1 MWCELFNENE
11 HFSDITHHTPPQKKM
26 LMVITMMLV
35 RQLGSGLDDVHDG
48 VGDDDGNEGED
59 VDNGDDEG
67 AYNGDDGAVKATG
80 ISPPRFA
87 KKLRLDQASLPP
99 TQLPQ
104 EIQVLIQ

>member
-1 MWCELFNENE
+1 
-11 HFSDITHHTPPQKKM
+11 
-26 LMVITMMLV
+26 MVMTMILL
-35 RQLGSGLDDVHDG
+35 RQLVSGLDDVHDG
-48 VGDDDGNEGED
+48 VGDDDGNEGEV
-59 VDNGDDEG
+59 VDNDDDG

>member
-1 MWCELFNENE
+1 
-11 HFSDITHHTPPQKKM
+11 M
-26 LMVITMMLV
+26 LIVLTMMLL
-35 RQLGSGLDDVHDG
+35 RQLVSGLDDAHDG
-48 VGDDDGNEGED
+48 VGDDVGYEGD
-59 VDNGDDEG
+59 VVD
-67 AYNGDDGAVKATG
+67 NGDDGAVKATG

>member
-1 MWCELFNENE
+1 
-11 HFSDITHHTPPQKKM
+11 
-26 LMVITMMLV
+26 MVLTMMPL

-48 VGDDDGNEGED
+48 VGDDDGNKGEG
-59 VDNGDDEG
+59 VDS
-67 AYNGDDGAVKATG
+67 GDDGAVKATG

-104 EIQVLIQ
+104 EIQVLTPNPMILIQVLIT

>member
-11 HFSDITHHTPPQKKM
+11 HTPDITHIPTRHPTITSQKKKKK
-26 LMVITMMLV
+26 
-35 RQLGSGLDDVHDG
+35 DADC
-48 VGDDDGNEGED
+48 
-59 VDNGDDEG
+59 VDND
-67 AYNGDDGAVKATG
+67 AVKATV

>member
-1 MWCELFNENE
+1 
-11 HFSDITHHTPPQKKM
+11 M
-26 LMVITMMLV
+26 LMVMTMMPL

-48 VGDDDGNEGED
+48 VGDDDGNEV
-59 VDNGDDEG
+59 VDNGH
-67 AYNGDDGAVKATG
+67 DGAVKATG

-104 EIQVLIQ
+104 EIQVQIQ

>member
-1 MWCELFNENE
+1 
-11 HFSDITHHTPPQKKM
+11 M
-26 LMVITMMLV
+26 LP
-35 RQLGSGLDDVHDG
+35 RNFCHPGAHDG
-48 VGDDDGNEGED
+48 VGDDDGNKDEV
-59 VDNGDDEG
+59 VDNVDDG

>member
-1 MWCELFNENE
+1 
-11 HFSDITHHTPPQKKM
+11 M
-26 LMVITMMLV
+26 LLV
-35 RQLGSGLDDVHDG
+35 V
-48 VGDDDGNEGED
+48 VGGED
-59 VDNGDDEG
+59 DG

>member
-1 MWCELFNENE
+1 
-11 HFSDITHHTPPQKKM
+11 M
-26 LMVITMMLV
+26 LIVLTMMLL
-35 RQLGSGLDDVHDG
+35 RQLVSGLDDAHNG
-48 VGDDDGNEGED
+48 VGDDDGNEV
-59 VDNGDDEG
+59 VD
-67 AYNGDDGAVKATG
+67 NGDDGAVKATG

>member
-1 MWCELFNENE
+1 MNIPPI
-11 HFSDITHHTPPQKKM
+11 SPTYPPDIPPSPPKKRRKKM
-26 LMVITMMLV
+26 LIVLTMMLL
-35 RQLGSGLDDVHDG
+35 RQLVSGLDDAHNG
-48 VGDDDGNEGED
+48 VGDDDGNEV
-59 VDNGDDEG
+59 VD
-67 AYNGDDGAVKATG
+67 NGDDGAVKATV